1 MPKILLTL
9 LVIIIFSGFAQAQ
22 FSKGS
27 LLVGGEL
34 SFSGSTATTTNNQQN
49 QNQHS
54 GNFNVSI
61 GKAISENSVFGVN
74 LSYIPFTSSNY
85 NPYGY
90 AGTFRTNTYIIG
102 VFYRKYKSLGKDFY
116 LFGEA
121 GAGYSSTNSNFTDS
135 LGAKQPTGTTN
146 GGQLSFMPGIAYKIS
161 KKFFIEITVP
171 DILFVSYSN
180 SHANN
185 PNPSIYYFSSNSFS
199 ISTSLNSNP
208 LSALGIG
215 FRLNL

>member
-1 MPKILLTL
+1 MTRILLTVF
-9 LVIIIFSGFAQAQ
+9 VITFFCSVANAQ
-22 FSKGS
+22 FTKGS
-27 LLVGGEL
+27 LLIGGEL
-34 SFSGSTATTTNNQQN
+34 SFSGSTSTTDQQN

-54 GNFNVSI
+54 GNFNVSL
-61 GKAISENSVFGVN
+61 GKAINENSVFGIN
-74 LSYIPFTSSNY
+74 LTYIPYTSSNSYYPY
-85 NPYGY
+85 NLF
-90 AGTFRTNTYIIG
+90 GTFRTNSYVIG

-121 GAGYSSTNSNFTDS
+121 GAGFTTSSSNFTDS
-135 LGAKQPTGTTN
+135 LGVKQSTASTN

-171 DILFVSYSN
+171 NILFFSFSSAHTNNPSPVSYTFKTS
-180 SHANN
+180 
-185 PNPSIYYFSSNSFS
+185 SFS
-199 ISTSLNSNP
+199 VSTSLNSNP